1 MKSKAKYTQARPRDR
16 VREQEEAC
24 CNAWGR
30 LQRQQFFPALP
41 SGLTQAPRVEAG
53 EYRRRFFFFFPSA
66 HPVFTPPKAHV
77 LETDPPAEPVQPLR
91 CRVVKERLPEVRPLP

>member
-53 EYRRRFFFFFPSA
+53 EYRRRFFFFFFSQCSSCFYSSQGACFGDRPSG
-66 HPVFTPPKAHV
+66 
-77 LETDPPAEPVQPLR
+77 
-91 CRVVKERLPEVRPLP
+91 